1 MNSGSTTLVCDDVDV
16 NSPIQ
21 REIGYYEHLKNQQEW
36 NDLHTKVMAES
47 DMGKQAEARRQALSA
62 DYFVSSVSAVTE
74 DGSLVIR

>member
-1 MNSGSTTLVCDDVDV
+1 
-16 NSPIQ
+16 
-21 REIGYYEHLKNQQEW
+21 
-36 NDLHTKVMAES
+36 MAES